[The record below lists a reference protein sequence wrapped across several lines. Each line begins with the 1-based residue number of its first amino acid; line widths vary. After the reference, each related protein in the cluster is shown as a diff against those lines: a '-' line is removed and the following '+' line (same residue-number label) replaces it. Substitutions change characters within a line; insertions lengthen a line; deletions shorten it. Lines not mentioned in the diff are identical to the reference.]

1 MTLEMDN
8 LFFDFFSKVSFNRR
22 KKLEILIRRDGSPV
36 TVLVHRNA
44 ARDLQKCLNMIFSQV
59 EGEPKPDI
67 YWKRGNKILV
77 NDEHYQI
84 SSKGKM
90 TIQNT
95 VREDDGDYYCFGRN
109 EIAENKA
116 GIRLTIQGMY
126 LITGDSPDSLQR
138 HLLLNWVSF
147 D

>member
-1 MTLEMDN
+1 MIS
-8 LFFDFFSKVSFNRR
+8 FQKVSFNRR

>member
-1 MTLEMDN
+1 MPLLD
-8 LFFDFFSKVSFNRR
+8 
-22 KKLEILIRRDGSPV
+22 SPSRPG
-36 TVLVHRNA
+36 HRNA
-44 ARDLQKCLNMIFSQV
+44 AKDLQKCLNMIFSQV

-126 LITGDSPDSLQR
+126 LITGNSPVPTV
-138 HLLLNWVSF
+138 LLNWVSF

>member
-1 MTLEMDN
+1 
-8 LFFDFFSKVSFNRR
+8 
-22 KKLEILIRRDGSPV
+22 
-36 TVLVHRNA
+36 
-44 ARDLQKCLNMIFSQV
+44 MIFSQV

-126 LITGDSPDSLQR
+126 LITGNSPVFLQR
-138 HLLLNWVSF
+138 HLLLNWFSF

>member
-1 MTLEMDN
+1 MIS
-8 LFFDFFSKVSFNRR
+8 FQKVSFNRR

-116 GIRLTIQGMY
+116 GIRLTIQGIY
-126 LITGDSPDSLQR
+126 LITGNCPVSLQR

>member
-1 MTLEMDN
+1 
-8 LFFDFFSKVSFNRR
+8 
-22 KKLEILIRRDGSPV
+22 
-36 TVLVHRNA
+36 
-44 ARDLQKCLNMIFSQV
+44 MIFSQV

-95 VREDDGDYYCFGRN
+95 VREDDGDYNCFGRN

-126 LITGDSPDSLQR
+126 FLTGYSPVSRYLF
-138 HLLLNWVSF
+138 LNWVSF
-147 D
+147 DWQLVNESVV

>member
-1 MTLEMDN
+1 MPLLD
-8 LFFDFFSKVSFNRR
+8 
-22 KKLEILIRRDGSPV
+22 SPSRPG
-36 TVLVHRNA
+36 HRNA
-44 ARDLQKCLNMIFSQV
+44 AKDLQKCLNMIFSQV

-90 TIQNT
+90 T
-95 VREDDGDYYCFGRN
+95 
-109 EIAENKA
+109 ENKA

-126 LITGDSPDSLQR
+126 LITSNTTVKLKS
-138 HLLLNWVSF
+138 
-147 D
+147 

>member
-1 MTLEMDN
+1 MNCLTM
-8 LFFDFFSKVSFNRR
+8 
-22 KKLEILIRRDGSPV
+22 IL
-36 TVLVHRNA
+36 
-44 ARDLQKCLNMIFSQV
+44 SQV

-126 LITGDSPDSLQR
+126 LITGNSLI
-138 HLLLNWVSF
+138 HGGFPVF
-147 D
+147 DFKGTILSSLSTSDLWFLG